1 MCPTI
6 GKNQT
11 IETSANAVWC
21 DVAGEVVLL
30 ELSSGVYFGLK
41 GVGWALWHYLQAPRT
56 LEAILEYLTSRYAVE
71 RAVCEE
77 QTTAFLEKLA
87 EHGLIQVREP

>member
-11 IETSANAVWC
+11 IETSANVVWC
-21 DVAGEVVLL
+21 DLAGEAILL

-41 GVGWALWHYLQAPRT
+41 GVGCTLWHYLQAPRT
-56 LEAILEYLTSRYAVE
+56 LEAILEHLTSRYAVE
-71 RAVCEE
+71 RSVCEE
-77 QTTAFLEKLA
+77 QTIAFLEKLA
-87 EHGLIQVREP
+87 EHELIQVREP